1 MLSSEQEEP
10 MIIPKLVKL
19 VGQKEGELGR
29 RLTQQEIAEMTGI
42 NAHTISR
49 WMRGEPMARVEG
61 VVLLP
66 LMEFFDCTPNDLF
79 DVKRISRGRKK

>member
-1 MLSSEQEEP
+1 
-10 MIIPKLVKL
+10 MIFPKLVKL

-42 NAHTISR
+42 NAHTIGR

-66 LMEFFDCTPNDLF
+66 LLDFFGCTLNDLIE
-79 DVKRISRGRKK
+79 VKRVRVRK